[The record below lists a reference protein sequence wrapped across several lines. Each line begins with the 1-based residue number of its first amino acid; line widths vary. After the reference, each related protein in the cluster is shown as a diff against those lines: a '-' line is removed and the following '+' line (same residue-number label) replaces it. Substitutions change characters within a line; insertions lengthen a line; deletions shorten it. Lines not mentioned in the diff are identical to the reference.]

1 MLTKSVR
8 RLAVLVIVGASMVGM
23 TVAAPAASAAVVPA
37 ATLMSQI
44 VTQTNQ
50 QRAKAHCGQLKVNQR
65 LVTASVRHSSY
76 MASTGN
82 FSHTGSGGSTFVTRA
97 RAAGYIGAMGENIG
111 WGYRTST
118 DMVKAWMASPGH
130 RANILNCSARSI
142 GIGVVYARNGT
153 PYYTQ
158 EFGRY

>member
-1 MLTKSVR
+1 ML
-8 RLAVLVIVGASMVGM
+8 GM
-23 TVAAPAASAAVVPA
+23 TVAAPAADAAVVSTT
-37 ATLMSQI
+37 TLMSQI

-50 QRAKAHCGQLKVNQR
+50 HRAKAHCGQLRVNQK

-76 MASTGN
+76 MAATGN
-82 FSHTGSGGSTFVTRA
+82 FSHTGSGGSTFVTRV

-111 WGYRTST
+111 WGYRTSA
-118 DMVKAWMASPGH
+118 DMMRAWMASPGH
-130 RANILNCSARSI
+130 RANILNCSAKSI
-142 GIGVVYARNGT
+142 GVGVVYSRNGT

>member
-1 MLTKSVR
+1 MLKKSVR
-8 RLAVLVIVGASMVGM
+8 RLALLTAVGASMLGM
-23 TVAAPAASAAVVPA
+23 TIAAPAASAAVVPA
-37 ATLMSQI
+37 TTLMSQL

-50 QRAKAHCGQLKVNQR
+50 HRVKAGCRQLKVNKS

-76 MASTGN
+76 MASTGR
-82 FSHTGSGGSTFVTRA
+82 FSHTGSGGSTFVSRV
-97 RAAGYIGAMGENIG
+97 RAAGYTGAMGENIG

-118 DMVKAWMASPGH
+118 EMMRAWMASPGH
-130 RANILNCSARSI
+130 RANILNCAARSI
-142 GIGVVYARNGT
+142 GLGVVYSRNGT

>member
-8 RLAVLVIVGASMVGM
+8 RLAVLVIVGASMLGM

-76 MASTGN
+76 MASTGT
-82 FSHTGSGGSTFVTRA
+82 FSHTGSGGSTFVTRT
-97 RAAGYIGAMGENIG
+97 RAVGYTGAMGENIG

-118 DMVKAWMASPGH
+118 DMIKAWMASPGH
-130 RANILNCSARSI
+130 RANILNCSAKSI
-142 GIGVVYARNGT
+142 GVGVVYSRNGT

-158 EFGRY
+158 EFGRS